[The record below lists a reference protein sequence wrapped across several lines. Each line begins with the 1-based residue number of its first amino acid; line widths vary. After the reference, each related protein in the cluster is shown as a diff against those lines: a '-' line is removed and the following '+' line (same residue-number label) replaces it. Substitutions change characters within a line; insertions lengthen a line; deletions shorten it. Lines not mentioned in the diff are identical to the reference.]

1 MTTSQLTFTRFIAA
15 FLLFVYHF
23 REIKSGEHLNLGV
36 SYFYVLSGFV
46 MILAYGKKEY
56 ISPKEYYINRL
67 ARIYPLHIM
76 TLLLAMVANIFKYI
90 NYLEYVKFDIPSML
104 INAFLIHA
112 WIPQTSL
119 SYNVPSWSISV
130 EMFFYLLFPFIFN
143 YVIKKWKLKYI
154 AIFTLSFWLICQIG
168 MNIFYFSEY
177 YGGHNSL
184 DRYFLKYNPF
194 LHLNSFLVGILFGL
208 IFQNIQLF
216 NFKAGNYDIPIIIVT
231 LTTIL
236 LIYLTRN
243 LFIHNGFH
251 SITFGGLILLITLNT
266 GRITKIF
273 NNKHLIY
280 LGEISF
286 ALYLIQIP
294 IGLILTKI
302 LSVAGIKSHA
312 VFFCLSFVVVMIASH
327 ISYKYIEIPARNKIK
342 KLFGNA

>member
-23 REIKSGEHLNLGV
+23 GEIKNGEHLNLGV

-46 MILAYGKKEY
+46 MILAYGKKKH

-76 TLLLAMVANIFKYI
+76 TLLLAIAANIFKYI

-143 YVIKKWKLKYI
+143 SVIKKWKLKYI
-154 AIFTLSFWLICQIG
+154 AIFTLSFWLISQIG

-177 YGGHNSL
+177 YGGYNSL
-184 DRYFLKYNPF
+184 DRYFLKFNPF

-216 NFKAGNYDIPIIIVT
+216 NFK
-231 LTTIL
+231 
-236 LIYLTRN
+236 
-243 LFIHNGFH
+243 
-251 SITFGGLILLITLNT
+251 
-266 GRITKIF
+266 K
-273 NNKHLIY
+273 
-280 LGEISF
+280 
-286 ALYLIQIP
+286 
-294 IGLILTKI
+294 
-302 LSVAGIKSHA
+302 LS
-312 VFFCLSFVVVMIASH
+312 CC
-327 ISYKYIEIPARNKIK
+327 
-342 KLFGNA
+342 

>member
-23 REIKSGEHLNLGV
+23 GGIENDEHLNLGV

-46 MILAYGKKEY
+46 MILAYGKKEH

-76 TLLLAMVANIFKYI
+76 TLLLAIAANIFKYI

-104 INAFLIHA
+104 MNALLIHA
-112 WIPQTSL
+112 WIPQISL

-208 IFQNIQLF
+208 IY
-216 NFKAGNYDIPIIIVT
+216 NYS
-231 LTTIL
+231 IL
-236 LIYLTRN
+236 KLGTMIY
-243 LFIHNGFH
+243 
-251 SITFGGLILLITLNT
+251 
-266 GRITKIF
+266 
-273 NNKHLIY
+273 
-280 LGEISF
+280 
-286 ALYLIQIP
+286 Q
-294 IGLILTKI
+294 
-302 LSVAGIKSHA
+302 
-312 VFFCLSFVVVMIASH
+312 
-327 ISYKYIEIPARNKIK
+327 
-342 KLFGNA
+342 